1 MLPIQHDL
9 LMDVCGMS
17 TQHCERG
24 LWSGLAQLVERWT
37 LDREVSSSIPGSG
50 EGIFLLEL
58 NCVKA
63 P

>member
-1 MLPIQHDL
+1 
-9 LMDVCGMS
+9 MDCVLAVIIRCSQRLTGG
-17 TQHCERG
+17 Q
-24 LWSGLAQLVERWT
+24 WSGLAQLVERWT